1 MTERTVEQIAADL
14 ADLSISD
21 SAPVALCGLTN
32 AYNFHLGT
40 VTETVIDS
48 PATCPACRSA
58 ILEDEVS

>member
-1 MTERTVEQIAADL
+1 MTRTDTTRMQH
-14 ADLSISD
+14 LSISD